1 MDKRFTTKMQLEDL
15 TLLDRFL
22 FSETIEDPRNL
33 QIILEI
39 ILGKEVLL
47 KYLPQPEKEQKKS
60 PLYRYIRLDV
70 WSEDLAHTVYDVE
83 VQKKDTRNLP
93 RRSRFYQS
101 LMDGR
106 LLKPG
111 ESDFNQLKDVCLIII
126 APFDIFGY
134 EKYQY
139 TFEMRCREV
148 PELAMEDGAL
158 RIFLNTH
165 GKNPEEVSPELVEL
179 LDYMEHSNQKTSSY
193 QSSRVREL
201 QKNVNTIVEN
211 EEMGVRFMQAWEEL
225 LLERQEGREEGLQL
239 GRQEGL
245 QLGRQEGVQLLLK
258 NKIKKKLQK
267 GQSVEQIAEAL
278 EEAPERIQQLID
290 EIT

>member
-1 MDKRFTTKMQLEDL
+1 MDKNLLQKTQLKDL

-60 PLYRYIRLDV
+60 PLYRYIRVDV
-70 WSEDLAHTVYDVE
+70 WSEDIYNTVYDVE

-111 ESDFNQLKDVCLIII
+111 ESDFNQLKDICLIII

-148 PELAMEDGAL
+148 PQLAMEDGAT

-165 GKNPEEVSPELVEL
+165 GKNPEDVSPELVEL
-179 LDYMEHSNQKTSSY
+179 LYYMEHSNQRTSVSY

-201 QKNVNTIVEN
+201 QGNVNTIVEN

-239 GRQEGL
+239 GRKEGL
-245 QLGRQEGVQLLLK
+245 QLQLQ
-258 NKIKKKLQK
+258 NQIKKKLLK

-278 EEAPERIQQLID
+278 EETPERIQQLID
-290 EIT
+290 KMA

>member
-1 MDKRFTTKMQLEDL
+1 MNDNLSQKTQLKDL

-60 PLYRYIRLDV
+60 PLYRYIRVDV
-70 WSEDLAHTVYDVE
+70 WSEDIYNTVYDVE

-111 ESDFNQLKDVCLIII
+111 ESDFNQLKDICLIII

-148 PELAMEDGAL
+148 PQLAMEDGAT

-165 GKNPEEVSPELVEL
+165 GKNSEDVSPELVEL
-179 LDYMEHSNQKTSSY
+179 LYYMEHSNQRTSVSY

-201 QKNVNTIVEN
+201 QGNVNTIVEN

-239 GRQEGL
+239 GRKEGL
-245 QLGRQEGVQLLLK
+245 QLQLQ
-258 NKIKKKLQK
+258 NQIKKKLLK

-278 EEAPERIQQLID
+278 EETPERIQQLID
-290 EIT
+290 KMS

>member
-1 MDKRFTTKMQLEDL
+1 MDKNLLQKTQLKDL

-60 PLYRYIRLDV
+60 PLYRYIRVDV
-70 WSEDLAHTVYDVE
+70 WSEDIYNTVYDVE

-111 ESDFNQLKDVCLIII
+111 ESDFNQLKDICLIII

-148 PELAMEDGAL
+148 PQLSMEDGAT

-165 GKNPEEVSPELVEL
+165 GKNPEDVSPELVEL
-179 LDYMEHSNQKTSSY
+179 LYYMEHSNQRTSVSY

-201 QKNVNTIVEN
+201 QGNVNTIVEN

-239 GRQEGL
+239 QL
-245 QLGRQEGVQLLLK
+245 QNL
-258 NKIKKKLQK
+258 IKKKMLK

-278 EEAPERIQQLID
+278 EETPEKIQHLID
-290 EIT
+290 EMS

>member
-1 MDKRFTTKMQLEDL
+1 MNDSLSQKTQLKDL

-39 ILGKEVLL
+39 ILGKDVLL

-60 PLYRYIRLDV
+60 PLYRYIRVDV
-70 WSEDLAHTVYDVE
+70 WSEDIHNTVYDVE

-111 ESDFNQLKDVCLIII
+111 ESDFNQLKDICLIII

-139 TFEMRCREV
+139 TFEMRCQEI
-148 PELAMEDGAL
+148 PELAMED
-158 RIFLNTH
+158 
-165 GKNPEEVSPELVEL
+165 VSPELVEL
-179 LDYMEHSNQKTSSY
+179 LYYMEHSNLPSSISY

-201 QKNVNTIVEN
+201 RKNVNTIVEN

-239 GRQEGL
+239 QL
-245 QLGRQEGVQLLLK
+245 QNQ
-258 NKIKKKLQK
+258 IKKKLLK

-278 EEAPERIQQLID
+278 EETPERIQQLID
-290 EIT
+290 KMS

>member
-1 MDKRFTTKMQLEDL
+1 MNDNLSQKTQLKDL

-60 PLYRYIRLDV
+60 PLYRYIRVDV
-70 WSEDLAHTVYDVE
+70 WSEDIYNTVYDVE

-111 ESDFNQLKDVCLIII
+111 ESDFNQLKDICLIII

-148 PELAMEDGAL
+148 PQLAMEDGAT

-165 GKNPEEVSPELVEL
+165 GKNPEDVSPELVEL
-179 LDYMEHSNQKTSSY
+179 LYYMEHSNQRTSVSY

-201 QKNVNTIVEN
+201 QGNVNTIVEN

-239 GRQEGL
+239 GRKEGL
-245 QLGRQEGVQLLLK
+245 QLQLQ
-258 NKIKKKLQK
+258 NQIKKKLLK

-278 EEAPERIQQLID
+278 EETPERIQQLID
-290 EIT
+290 KMA

>member
-1 MDKRFTTKMQLEDL
+1 MDKNLLQKTQLKDL

-60 PLYRYIRLDV
+60 PLYRYIRVDV
-70 WSEDLAHTVYDVE
+70 WSEDIYNTVYDVE

-111 ESDFNQLKDVCLIII
+111 ESDFNQLKDICLIII

-148 PELAMEDGAL
+148 PQLAMEDGAT

-165 GKNPEEVSPELVEL
+165 GKNSEDVSPELVEL
-179 LDYMEHSNQKTSSY
+179 LYYMEHSNQRTSVSY

-201 QKNVNTIVEN
+201 QGNVNTIVEN

-239 GRQEGL
+239 GRKEGL
-245 QLGRQEGVQLLLK
+245 QLQLQ
-258 NKIKKKLQK
+258 NQIKKKLLK

-278 EEAPERIQQLID
+278 EETPERIQQLID
-290 EIT
+290 KMA

>member
-1 MDKRFTTKMQLEDL
+1 MDKNLLQKTQLKDL

-60 PLYRYIRLDV
+60 PLYRYIRVDV
-70 WSEDLAHTVYDVE
+70 WSEDIYNTVYDVE

-111 ESDFNQLKDVCLIII
+111 ESDFNQLKDICLIII

-148 PELAMEDGAL
+148 PELAMEDGAT

-165 GKNPEEVSPELVEL
+165 GKNPEDVSPELVEL
-179 LDYMEHSNQKTSSY
+179 LYYMEHSNQRTSVSY

-201 QKNVNTIVEN
+201 QGNVNTIVEN

-225 LLERQEGREEGLQL
+225 LLERQEGREEGLQ
-239 GRQEGL
+239 EGL
-245 QLGRQEGVQLLLK
+245 QLQLQ
-258 NKIKKKLQK
+258 NQIKKKLLK

-278 EEAPERIQQLID
+278 EETPERIQQLID
-290 EIT
+290 KMS

>member
-1 MDKRFTTKMQLEDL
+1 MDKNLLQKTQLKDL

-60 PLYRYIRLDV
+60 PLYRYIRVDV
-70 WSEDLAHTVYDVE
+70 WSEDIYNTVYDVE

-111 ESDFNQLKDVCLIII
+111 ESDFNQLKDICLIII

-148 PELAMEDGAL
+148 PQLAMEDGAT

-165 GKNPEEVSPELVEL
+165 GKNPEDVSPELVEL
-179 LDYMEHSNQKTSSY
+179 LYYMEHSNQRTSVSY

-201 QKNVNTIVEN
+201 QGNVNTIVEN

-225 LLERQEGREEGLQL
+225 LFERQEGREEGLQ
-239 GRQEGL
+239 EGL
-245 QLGRQEGVQLLLK
+245 QLQLQNL
-258 NKIKKKLQK
+258 IKKKMLK

-278 EEAPERIQQLID
+278 EETPERIQQLID
-290 EIT
+290 KMS

>member
-1 MDKRFTTKMQLEDL
+1 MDKNLLQKTQLKDL

-60 PLYRYIRLDV
+60 PLYRYIRVDV
-70 WSEDLAHTVYDVE
+70 WSEDIYNTVYDVE

-111 ESDFNQLKDVCLIII
+111 ESDFNQLKDICLIII

-148 PELAMEDGAL
+148 PQLSMEDGAT

-165 GKNPEEVSPELVEL
+165 GKNPEDVSPELVEL
-179 LDYMEHSNQKTSSY
+179 LYYMEHSNQRTSVSY

-201 QKNVNTIVEN
+201 QGNVNTIVEN

-239 GRQEGL
+239 QL
-245 QLGRQEGVQLLLK
+245 QNQ
-258 NKIKKKLQK
+258 IKKKLLK

-278 EEAPERIQQLID
+278 EETPERIQQLID
-290 EIT
+290 KMS

>member
-1 MDKRFTTKMQLEDL
+1 MNDSLSQKTQLKDL

-39 ILGKEVLL
+39 ILGKDVLL

-60 PLYRYIRLDV
+60 PLYRYIRVDV
-70 WSEDLAHTVYDVE
+70 WSEDIYNTVYDVE

-111 ESDFNQLKDVCLIII
+111 ESDFNQLKDICLIII

-139 TFEMRCREV
+139 TFEMRCQEI
-148 PELAMEDGAL
+148 PELAMEDGAT

-165 GKNPEEVSPELVEL
+165 GKNPEDVSPELVEL
-179 LDYMEHSNQKTSSY
+179 LYYMEHSNLPSSISY

-201 QKNVNTIVEN
+201 RKNVNTIVEN

-225 LLERQEGREEGLQL
+225 LLERQEGREEGLQ
-239 GRQEGL
+239 EGL
-245 QLGRQEGVQLLLK
+245 QLQLQSL
-258 NKIKKKLQK
+258 IKKKLQK

-278 EEAPERIQQLID
+278 EETPEKIQQLID
-290 EIT
+290 EMV

>member
-1 MDKRFTTKMQLEDL
+1 MNDNLSQKMQLKDL

-179 LDYMEHSNQKTSSY
+179 LDYMEHSNQKTSVSY
-193 QSSRVREL
+193 QSRRVREL

-211 EEMGVRFMQAWEEL
+211 EEMGVRFMQAWEEI
-225 LLERQEGREEGLQL
+225 LLERQEAREEGRQEGREEGLQL
-239 GRQEGL
+239 
-245 QLGRQEGVQLLLK
+245 LLK
-258 NKIKKKLQK
+258 NQIQKKLQK

-278 EEAPERIQQLID
+278 EEIPRA
-290 EIT
+290 

>member
-1 MDKRFTTKMQLEDL
+1 MDKNLLQKTQLKDL

-60 PLYRYIRLDV
+60 PLYRYIRVDV
-70 WSEDLAHTVYDVE
+70 WSEDIYNTVYDVE

-111 ESDFNQLKDVCLIII
+111 ESDFNQLKDICLIII

-148 PELAMEDGAL
+148 PQLAMEDGAT

-165 GKNPEEVSPELVEL
+165 GKNPEDVSPELVEL
-179 LDYMEHSNQKTSSY
+179 LYYMEHSNQRTSVSY

-201 QKNVNTIVEN
+201 QGNVNTIVEN

-239 GRQEGL
+239 GRKEGL
-245 QLGRQEGVQLLLK
+245 QLQLQ
-258 NKIKKKLQK
+258 NQIKKKLLK

-278 EEAPERIQQLID
+278 EETPERIQQLID
-290 EIT
+290 KMS

>member
-1 MDKRFTTKMQLEDL
+1 MNDNLSQKTQLKDL

-60 PLYRYIRLDV
+60 PLYRYIRVDV
-70 WSEDLAHTVYDVE
+70 WSEDIYNTVYDVE

-111 ESDFNQLKDVCLIII
+111 ESDFNQLKDICLIII

-148 PELAMEDGAL
+148 PQLSMEDGAT

-165 GKNPEEVSPELVEL
+165 GKNPEDVSPELVEL
-179 LDYMEHSNQKTSSY
+179 LYYMEHSNQRTSVSY

-201 QKNVNTIVEN
+201 QGNVNTIVEN

-225 LLERQEGREEGLQL
+225 LLERQEGREEGLQ
-239 GRQEGL
+239 EGL
-245 QLGRQEGVQLLLK
+245 QLQLQNL
-258 NKIKKKLQK
+258 IKKKMLK

-278 EEAPERIQQLID
+278 EETPERIQQLID
-290 EIT
+290 EMS

>member
-1 MDKRFTTKMQLEDL
+1 MDKNLLQKTQLKDL

-60 PLYRYIRLDV
+60 PLYRYIRVDV
-70 WSEDLAHTVYDVE
+70 WSEDIYNTVYDVE

-111 ESDFNQLKDVCLIII
+111 ESDFNQLKDICLIII

-148 PELAMEDGAL
+148 PQLSMEDGAT

-165 GKNPEEVSPELVEL
+165 GKNPEDVSPELVEL
-179 LDYMEHSNQKTSSY
+179 LYYMEHSNQRTSVSY

-201 QKNVNTIVEN
+201 QGNVNTIVEN

-239 GRQEGL
+239 QL
-245 QLGRQEGVQLLLK
+245 QNQ
-258 NKIKKKLQK
+258 IKKKLLK

-278 EEAPERIQQLID
+278 EETPERIQQLID
-290 EIT
+290 KMA

>member
-1 MDKRFTTKMQLEDL
+1 MNDSLSQKTQLKDL

-39 ILGKEVLL
+39 ILGKDVLL

-60 PLYRYIRLDV
+60 PLYRYIRVDV
-70 WSEDLAHTVYDVE
+70 WSEDIYNTVYDVE

-111 ESDFNQLKDVCLIII
+111 ESDFNQLKDICLIII

-148 PELAMEDGAL
+148 PQLAMEDGAT

-165 GKNPEEVSPELVEL
+165 GKNSEDVSPELVEL
-179 LDYMEHSNQKTSSY
+179 LYYMEHSNQRTSVSY

-201 QKNVNTIVEN
+201 QGNVNTIVEN

-239 GRQEGL
+239 GRKEGL
-245 QLGRQEGVQLLLK
+245 QLQLQ
-258 NKIKKKLQK
+258 NQIKKKLLK

-278 EEAPERIQQLID
+278 EETPERIQQLID
-290 EIT
+290 KMA

>member
-1 MDKRFTTKMQLEDL
+1 MDKNLLQKTQLKDL

-60 PLYRYIRLDV
+60 PLYRYIRVDV
-70 WSEDLAHTVYDVE
+70 WSEDIYNTVYDVE

-111 ESDFNQLKDVCLIII
+111 ESDFNQLKDICLIII

-148 PELAMEDGAL
+148 PQLSMEDGAT

-165 GKNPEEVSPELVEL
+165 GKNPEDVSPELVEL
-179 LDYMEHSNQKTSSY
+179 LYYMEHSNQRTSVSY

-201 QKNVNTIVEN
+201 QGNVNTIVEN

-239 GRQEGL
+239 GRKEGL
-245 QLGRQEGVQLLLK
+245 QLQLQ
-258 NKIKKKLQK
+258 NQIKKKLLK

-278 EEAPERIQQLID
+278 EETPERIQQLID
-290 EIT
+290 KMA

>member
-1 MDKRFTTKMQLEDL
+1 MDKNLLQKTQLKDL

-60 PLYRYIRLDV
+60 PLYRYIRVDV
-70 WSEDLAHTVYDVE
+70 WSEDIYNTVYDVE

-111 ESDFNQLKDVCLIII
+111 ESDFNQLKDICLIII

-148 PELAMEDGAL
+148 PQLSMEDGAT

-165 GKNPEEVSPELVEL
+165 GKNPEDVSPELVEL
-179 LDYMEHSNQKTSSY
+179 LYYMEHSNQRTSVSY

-201 QKNVNTIVEN
+201 QGNVNTIVEN

-239 GRQEGL
+239 QL
-245 QLGRQEGVQLLLK
+245 QNQ
-258 NKIKKKLQK
+258 IKKKLLK
-267 GQSVEQIAEAL
+267 GQSVE
-278 EEAPERIQQLID
+278 
-290 EIT
+290 

>member
-70 WSEDLAHTVYDVE
+70 WSEDIAHTVYDVE

-179 LDYMEHSNQKTSSY
+179 LDYMEHSNQKTSVSY
-193 QSSRVREL
+193 QSRRVREL

-211 EEMGVRFMQAWEEL
+211 EEMGVRFMQAWEEI
-225 LLERQEGREEGLQL
+225 LLERQEAREEGREEGE
-239 GRQEGL
+239 R
-245 QLGRQEGVQLLLK
+245 LLLQNLIQK
-258 NKIKKKLQK
+258 WLRK

-278 EEAPERIQQLID
+278 EEIPRA
-290 EIT
+290 

>member
-1 MDKRFTTKMQLEDL
+1 MNDNLSQKTQLKDL

-60 PLYRYIRLDV
+60 PLYRYIRVDV
-70 WSEDLAHTVYDVE
+70 WSEDIYNTVYDVE

-111 ESDFNQLKDVCLIII
+111 ESDFNQLKDICLIII

-148 PELAMEDGAL
+148 PQLSMEDGAT

-165 GKNPEEVSPELVEL
+165 GKNPEDVSPELVEL
-179 LDYMEHSNQKTSSY
+179 LYYMEHSNQRTSVSY

-201 QKNVNTIVEN
+201 QGNVNTIVEN

-225 LLERQEGREEGLQL
+225 LLERQEGREEGLQ
-239 GRQEGL
+239 EGL
-245 QLGRQEGVQLLLK
+245 QLQLQNL
-258 NKIKKKLQK
+258 IKKKMLK

-278 EEAPERIQQLID
+278 EETPERIQQLID
-290 EIT
+290 KMA

>member
-1 MDKRFTTKMQLEDL
+1 MNDSLSQKTQLKDL

-60 PLYRYIRLDV
+60 PLYRYIRVDV
-70 WSEDLAHTVYDVE
+70 WSEDIYNTVYDVE

-111 ESDFNQLKDVCLIII
+111 ESDFNQLKDICLIII

-148 PELAMEDGAL
+148 PQLAMEDGAT

-165 GKNPEEVSPELVEL
+165 GKNPEDVSPELVEL
-179 LDYMEHSNQKTSSY
+179 LYYMEHSNQRTSVSY

-201 QKNVNTIVEN
+201 QGNVNTIVEN

-239 GRQEGL
+239 GRKEGL
-245 QLGRQEGVQLLLK
+245 QLQLQ
-258 NKIKKKLQK
+258 NQIKKKLLK

-278 EEAPERIQQLID
+278 EETPERIQQLID
-290 EIT
+290 KMA

>member
-1 MDKRFTTKMQLEDL
+1 MNNNLSQKTQLKDL

-60 PLYRYIRLDV
+60 PLYRYIRVDV
-70 WSEDLAHTVYDVE
+70 WSEDIYNTVYDVE

-111 ESDFNQLKDVCLIII
+111 ESDFNQLKDICLIII

-148 PELAMEDGAL
+148 PQLAMEDGAT

-165 GKNPEEVSPELVEL
+165 GKNPEDVSPELVEL
-179 LDYMEHSNQKTSSY
+179 LYYMEHSNQRTSVSY

-201 QKNVNTIVEN
+201 QGNVNTIVEN

-225 LLERQEGREEGLQL
+225 LLERQEGREEGLQ
-239 GRQEGL
+239 EGL
-245 QLGRQEGVQLLLK
+245 QLQLQ
-258 NKIKKKLQK
+258 NQIKKKLLK

-278 EEAPERIQQLID
+278 EETPERIQQLID
-290 EIT
+290 KMS

>member
-1 MDKRFTTKMQLEDL
+1 MDKNLLQKTQLKDL

-60 PLYRYIRLDV
+60 PLYRYIRVDV
-70 WSEDLAHTVYDVE
+70 WSEDIYNTVYDVE

-111 ESDFNQLKDVCLIII
+111 ESDFNQLKDICLIII

-148 PELAMEDGAL
+148 PQLAMEDGAT

-165 GKNPEEVSPELVEL
+165 GKNPEDVSPELVEL
-179 LDYMEHSNQKTSSY
+179 LYYMEHSNQRTSVSY

-201 QKNVNTIVEN
+201 QGNVNTIVEN

-239 GRQEGL
+239 QL
-245 QLGRQEGVQLLLK
+245 QNQ
-258 NKIKKKLQK
+258 IKKKLLK

-278 EEAPERIQQLID
+278 EETPERIQQLID
-290 EIT
+290 KMA

>member
-1 MDKRFTTKMQLEDL
+1 MNDNLSQKTQLKDL

-60 PLYRYIRLDV
+60 PLYRYIRVDV
-70 WSEDLAHTVYDVE
+70 WSEDIYNTVYDVE

-111 ESDFNQLKDVCLIII
+111 ESDFNQLKDICLIII

-148 PELAMEDGAL
+148 PQLSMEDGAT

-165 GKNPEEVSPELVEL
+165 GKNPEDVSPELVEL
-179 LDYMEHSNQKTSSY
+179 LYYMEHSNQRTSVSY

-201 QKNVNTIVEN
+201 QGNVNTIVEN

-239 GRQEGL
+239 QL
-245 QLGRQEGVQLLLK
+245 QNQ
-258 NKIKKKLQK
+258 IKKKLLK

-278 EEAPERIQQLID
+278 EETPERIQQLID
-290 EIT
+290 KMA

>member
-1 MDKRFTTKMQLEDL
+1 MDKNLLQKTQLKDL

-60 PLYRYIRLDV
+60 PLYRFIRVDV
-70 WSEDLAHTVYDVE
+70 WSEDIYNTVYDVE
-83 VQKKDTRNLP
+83 VQKKATRNLP

-111 ESDFNQLKDVCLIII
+111 ESDFNQLKDICLIII

-148 PELAMEDGAL
+148 PELAMEDGAT

-165 GKNPEEVSPELVEL
+165 GKNPEDVSPELVEL
-179 LDYMEHSNQKTSSY
+179 LYYMEHSNQRTSVSY
-193 QSSRVREL
+193 QSSRVKEL
-201 QKNVNTIVEN
+201 QGNVNTIVEN

-225 LLERQEGREEGLQL
+225 LLERQEGREEGLQ
-239 GRQEGL
+239 EGL
-245 QLGRQEGVQLLLK
+245 QLQLQ
-258 NKIKKKLQK
+258 NQIKKKLLK

-278 EEAPERIQQLID
+278 EETPERIQQLID
-290 EIT
+290 KMS

>member
-1 MDKRFTTKMQLEDL
+1 MNDSLSQKTQLKDL

-39 ILGKEVLL
+39 ILGKDVLL

-60 PLYRYIRLDV
+60 PLYRYIRVDV
-70 WSEDLAHTVYDVE
+70 WSEDIHNTVYDVE

-93 RRSRFYQS
+93 RRSRFYQN

-111 ESDFNQLKDVCLIII
+111 ESDFNQLKDICLIII

-139 TFEMRCREV
+139 TFEMRCQEI
-148 PELAMEDGAL
+148 PELAMEDGAT

-165 GKNPEEVSPELVEL
+165 GKNPEDVSPELVEL
-179 LDYMEHSNQKTSSY
+179 LYYMEHSNLPSSISY

-201 QKNVNTIVEN
+201 RKNVNTIVEN

-225 LLERQEGREEGLQL
+225 LLERQEGREEGLQ
-239 GRQEGL
+239 EGL
-245 QLGRQEGVQLLLK
+245 QLQLQSL
-258 NKIKKKLQK
+258 IKKKLQK

-278 EEAPERIQQLID
+278 EETPEKIQQLID
-290 EIT
+290 EMV

>member
-1 MDKRFTTKMQLEDL
+1 MNDNLSQKTQLKDL

-60 PLYRYIRLDV
+60 PLYRYIRVDV
-70 WSEDLAHTVYDVE
+70 WSEDIYNTVYDVE

-111 ESDFNQLKDVCLIII
+111 ESDFNQLKDICLIII

-148 PELAMEDGAL
+148 PQLAMEDGAT

-165 GKNPEEVSPELVEL
+165 GKNPEDVSPELVEL
-179 LDYMEHSNQKTSSY
+179 LYYMEHSNQRTSVSY

-201 QKNVNTIVEN
+201 QGNVNTIVEN

-239 GRQEGL
+239 QL
-245 QLGRQEGVQLLLK
+245 QNQ
-258 NKIKKKLQK
+258 IKKKLLK

-278 EEAPERIQQLID
+278 EETPERIQQLID
-290 EIT
+290 KMS

>member
-1 MDKRFTTKMQLEDL
+1 MDKNLLQKTQLKDL

-60 PLYRYIRLDV
+60 PLYRYIRVDV
-70 WSEDLAHTVYDVE
+70 WSEDIYNTVYDVE

-111 ESDFNQLKDVCLIII
+111 ESDFNQLKDICLIII

-148 PELAMEDGAL
+148 PQLAMEDGAT

-165 GKNPEEVSPELVEL
+165 GKNPEDVSPELVEL
-179 LDYMEHSNQKTSSY
+179 LYYMEHSNQRTSVSY

-201 QKNVNTIVEN
+201 QGNVNTIVEN

-239 GRQEGL
+239 QL
-245 QLGRQEGVQLLLK
+245 QNL
-258 NKIKKKLQK
+258 IKKKMLR

-278 EEAPERIQQLID
+278 EETPERIQQLID
-290 EIT
+290 EMS

>member
-1 MDKRFTTKMQLEDL
+1 MDKNLLQKTQLKDL

-60 PLYRYIRLDV
+60 PLYRYIRVDV
-70 WSEDLAHTVYDVE
+70 WSEDIYNTVYDVE

-111 ESDFNQLKDVCLIII
+111 ESDFNQLKDICLIII

-148 PELAMEDGAL
+148 PQLAMEDGAT

-165 GKNPEEVSPELVEL
+165 GKNSEDVSPELVEL
-179 LDYMEHSNQKTSSY
+179 LYYMEHSNQRTSVSY

-201 QKNVNTIVEN
+201 QGNVNTIVEN

-239 GRQEGL
+239 GRKEGL
-245 QLGRQEGVQLLLK
+245 QLQLQ
-258 NKIKKKLQK
+258 NQIKKKLLK

-278 EEAPERIQQLID
+278 EETPERIQQLID
-290 EIT
+290 KMS

>member
-1 MDKRFTTKMQLEDL
+1 MDKNLLQKTQLKDL

-60 PLYRYIRLDV
+60 PLYRYIRVDV
-70 WSEDLAHTVYDVE
+70 WSEDIYNTVYDVE

-111 ESDFNQLKDVCLIII
+111 ESDFNQLKDICLIII

-148 PELAMEDGAL
+148 PQLAMEDGAT

-165 GKNPEEVSPELVEL
+165 GKNPEDVSPELVEL
-179 LDYMEHSNQKTSSY
+179 LYYMEHSNQRTSVSY
-193 QSSRVREL
+193 QSSRVKEL
-201 QKNVNTIVEN
+201 QGNVNTIVEN

-239 GRQEGL
+239 GRKEGL
-245 QLGRQEGVQLLLK
+245 QLQLQ
-258 NKIKKKLQK
+258 NQIKKKLLK

-278 EEAPERIQQLID
+278 EETPERIQQLID
-290 EIT
+290 KMA

>member
-1 MDKRFTTKMQLEDL
+1 MDKNLLQKTQLKDL

-60 PLYRYIRLDV
+60 PLYRYIRVDV
-70 WSEDLAHTVYDVE
+70 WSEDIYNTVYDVE

-111 ESDFNQLKDVCLIII
+111 ESDFNQLKDICLIII

-148 PELAMEDGAL
+148 PQLDMEAGAT

-165 GKNPEEVSPELVEL
+165 GKNSEDVSPELVEL
-179 LDYMEHSNQKTSSY
+179 LYYMEHSNQRTSVSY

-201 QKNVNTIVEN
+201 QGNVNTIVEN

-239 GRQEGL
+239 GRKEGL
-245 QLGRQEGVQLLLK
+245 QLQLQ
-258 NKIKKKLQK
+258 NQIKKKLLK

-278 EEAPERIQQLID
+278 EETPERIQQLID
-290 EIT
+290 KMS

>member
-1 MDKRFTTKMQLEDL
+1 MNDSLSQKTQLKDL

-39 ILGKEVLL
+39 ILGKDVLL

-60 PLYRYIRLDV
+60 PLYRYIRVDV
-70 WSEDLAHTVYDVE
+70 WSEDIHNTVYDVE
-83 VQKKDTRNLP
+83 VQKKNTRNLP

-111 ESDFNQLKDVCLIII
+111 ESDFNQLKDICLIII

-148 PELAMEDGAL
+148 PQLSMEDGAT

-165 GKNPEEVSPELVEL
+165 GKNPEDVSPELVEL
-179 LDYMEHSNQKTSSY
+179 LYYMEHSNQRTSVSY

-201 QKNVNTIVEN
+201 QGNVNTIVEN

-225 LLERQEGREEGLQL
+225 LLERQEGREEGLQ
-239 GRQEGL
+239 EGL
-245 QLGRQEGVQLLLK
+245 QLQLQNL
-258 NKIKKKLQK
+258 IKKKMLK

-278 EEAPERIQQLID
+278 EETPERIQQLID
-290 EIT
+290 EMS